1 MITVLSVITG
11 AYIFGSI
18 PWGYV
23 LCRAVKKID
32 IRKHGSGNIGATNVY
47 RTAGPVL
54 GISVLILDIL
64 KGLLPVL
71 LAKVFFFTDPVY
83 LMATGIASIL
93 GHNFSLFLRGRG
105 GKGVSTSFG
114 VIIGLF
120 PLPALIALLIWTAVT
135 ATTRY
140 VSAGSIIASLS
151 MPFFIYAFHR
161 NPVFTAAG
169 IIVSIM
175 IVYTHRSNIKR
186 LLEKKENRIRLP
198 WERKQAS

>member
-71 LAKVFFFTDPVY
+71 AAKVFFTNPAY
-83 LMATGIASIL
+83 LIATGIASII

-120 PLPALIALLIWTAVT
+120 PLPALIALLIWTAIT
-135 ATTRY
+135 ATTRF
-140 VSAGSIIASLS
+140 VSAGSITASLS
-151 MPFFIYAFHR
+151 MPFFIHAFHK

-169 IIVSIM
+169 VIVSIM

-186 LLEKKENRIRLP
+186 LLKNKENKIRLP
-198 WERKQAS
+198 WEKKQAY